1 VRADHP
7 YFVGVQYHPEYLTR
21 PLKPSPPYIGLV
33 LAACGKLTSYVAHG
47 CRLSPYSKY
56 DTSEDLSDDEGEEED
71 SAIAD
76 ELSSLNLQPSSSSD
90 SYLHNISAASSS
102 SFS

>member
-1 VRADHP
+1 VLLCVVDSDHP

-33 LAACGKLTSYVAHG
+33 LAACGKLASYVAHG

-56 DTSEDLSDDEGEEED
+56 DNIDELSEEED

-76 ELSSLNLQPSSSSD
+76 ELSSLNLRASSSSD
-90 SYLHNISAASSS
+90 ALLHDVSSTS
-102 SFS
+102 SLH